1 MSFVSTFLSTFFVIS
16 NVDMSPTT
24 RFDGATFK
32 NEASSLFEH
41 LDVWALGN
49 YQDSP
54 FATGHHSE
62 TDGLKTEILDYDAGE
77 WRQAADYPFSNGD
90 R

>member
-1 MSFVSTFLSTFFVIS
+1 MLTCHQHQWFIS
-16 NVDMSPTT
+16 
-24 RFDGATFK
+24 RFDGVNFK
-32 NEASSLFEH
+32 NETSSLFEH